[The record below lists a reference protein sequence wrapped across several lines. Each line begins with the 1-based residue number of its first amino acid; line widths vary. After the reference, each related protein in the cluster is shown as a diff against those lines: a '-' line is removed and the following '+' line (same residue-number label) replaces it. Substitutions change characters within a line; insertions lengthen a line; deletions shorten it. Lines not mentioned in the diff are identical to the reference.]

1 MEECIMYDGFDI
13 EKLIA
18 AWPDKDGQSSDP
30 ETYQRYRESLKA
42 ELRHRIL
49 RALGAERVDRITPTQ
64 REKLEVAFEKLFHA
78 KSVFQI
84 NEDDIFETYYSVVG
98 HA

>member
-1 MEECIMYDGFDI
+1 
-13 EKLIA
+13 
-18 AWPDKDGQSSDP
+18 
-30 ETYQRYRESLKA
+30 
-42 ELRHRIL
+42 L